1 MGSSGSKRAPSADQ
15 DDDDVVET
23 ALDEVDDAAAMAEDD
38 LAMEKMPSLSMV
50 KFSNDDKVNGKSA
63 LVSIQFKFTSS
74 LLRYTL
80 VLRAKIPR
88 AAFVPQSPPTQSG
101 RAAILP
107 KDSA

>member
-1 MGSSGSKRAPSADQ
+1 MDELKAVGGAPVLFGLVHA
-15 DDDDVVET
+15 
-23 ALDEVDDAAAMAEDD
+23 AAAMAEDD
-38 LAMEKMPSLSMV
+38 LAMERMPSLSMV

-80 VLRAKIPR
+80 ELQAKIPR
-88 AAFVPQSPPTQSG
+88 AAFVPQSPPTKSG